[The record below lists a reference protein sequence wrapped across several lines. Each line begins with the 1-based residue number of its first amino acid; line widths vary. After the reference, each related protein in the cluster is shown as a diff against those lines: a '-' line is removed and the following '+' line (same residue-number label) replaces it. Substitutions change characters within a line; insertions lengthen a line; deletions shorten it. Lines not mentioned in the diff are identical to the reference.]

1 LAELD
6 ENPVFRL
13 ILWRRRVAPLMSTL
27 PGTPLGWLAVLYPL
41 TYFFT
46 HFSLRNSVVGLVIM
60 YLALFFSIVFPRV
73 YKHRFDSRG
82 GEGSLLN
89 IPDAF
94 LMDLYLAGYPL
105 SSIVAGIWGSGLHAF
120 RLTWMRKLLTGVAM
134 IVVTLMLVK
143 VSRWAMIVAALIFV
157 GYLAAQLALR
167 GCPVERALYRMRGL
181 LARDRPDLN
190 KKWSGW
196 DSIGVISMLMTIIVA
211 TPFGVLV
218 IATVLNPTPVMWERL
233 LIYGAY
239 PAGAALIGYAWG
251 SLIAASLRHDL
262 EIHHTQM
269 TEFIQRLLSQVAEAG
284 ARTE

>member
-1 LAELD
+1 
-6 ENPVFRL
+6 
-13 ILWRRRVAPLMSTL
+13 MSTL
-27 PGTPLGWLAVLYPL
+27 PGTPLGWLALLYPL
-41 TYFFT
+41 TYFLA
-46 HFSLRNSVVGLVIM
+46 HFFFRNSVVGLVIM

-82 GEGSLLN
+82 GKGSMLN

-94 LMDLYLAGYPL
+94 LMDLHLAGYPL

-120 RLTWMRKLLTGVAM
+120 RLTWMRKLMTAISM
-134 IVVTLMLVK
+134 IVVTLLLVK
-143 VSRWAMIVAALIFV
+143 VSTWAMIVAMLIFV
-157 GYLAAQLALR
+157 GYLAAQFALR

-196 DSIGVISMLMTIIVA
+196 DSIGVISMMMFFVA
-211 TPFGVLV
+211 LPFGVLV
-218 IATVLNPTPVMWERL
+218 IATVLNPSPVLWERL

-239 PAGAALIGYAWG
+239 AVGAALIGYAWG
-251 SLIAASLRHDL
+251 SMIAASLRKDL
-262 EIHHTQM
+262 EIHYTQL